1 MGLSGQ
7 ECWSIRVGDMDYEI
21 FAFRVDGNDHE
32 SELSQ
37 EIMTCLEYLAPREP
51 QCKHRLM
58 GMFKAAGIGETA

>member
-1 MGLSGQ
+1 
-7 ECWSIRVGDMDYEI
+7 MDYEI

-51 QCKHRLM
+51 QCEHRLM
-58 GMFKAAGIGETA
+58 RMFKAAGIGETA